1 MEFESMNKKK
11 KRVGRGRSSGI
22 GKTSGRGH
30 NGQGSR
36 SGGGVRPGFEG
47 GQLALVQ
54 RLPKKRGFK
63 SIHIRPEVLNVEK
76 LNKFDNGEKV
86 TPKSLMDKKIIRKA
100 SSKVKILGEGELSKK
115 LTVEADAFSESAL
128 ASIEKAGGKAILLE
142 RYNKVVQ
149 VKGDGKNKRDNEKEM
164 EDKKATEKDNKEKK
178 QETKETE
185 KEEKDTK
192 K

>member
-1 MEFESMNKKK
+1 MEFESIGKKR

-76 LNKFDNGEKV
+76 LNKFDSGEKV

-128 ASIEKAGGKAILLE
+128 ASIEKAGGKAVLLD
-142 RYNKVVQ
+142 RYNKSEAAKSDE
-149 VKGDGKNKRDNEKEM
+149 VKKENNKDRKVAE
-164 EDKKATEKDNKEKK
+164 EKK
-178 QETKETE
+178 TE